1 MNTANL
7 DVRWLALG
15 FLRMPEVMAT
25 AMQKLDEKDFL
36 RPEVALRLAFVM
48 GKKWH
53 LSCAKEMPYQVL
65 VSTFENDFVM
75 SGSVRED
82 DAMAFCDLV
91 RWVYFDHQGPLDD
104 LQGHVLDCL
113 ARFILDR
120 KIRPMATALS
130 DSPDLIG
137 QISDLNREI
146 AKASISKAAFIDP
159 FAGDE
164 PLLSALKRT
173 PWGVDYI
180 DRVTSGGAIP
190 GETAL
195 FLAPSGGGKTL
206 TNVQIAT
213 TTALIGR
220 KSLII
225 TYEQGATPGIT
236 NRIYACAMGYAVG
249 AFQGIGPG
257 EFGADGAMR
266 AKYDEIKGKLRG
278 RIRIVDQLEAA
289 RTHGGGCGGAAEIAD
304 IVKRSQDDGFNPEYI
319 GIDWLG
325 PMTNNFMAA
334 RNIPEAETTKTMNRI
349 ADDLRKTGDALK
361 VNMFLFH
368 QLGTEASAKGPR
380 NKPQPTD
387 AFMCRTLHHYM
398 DTVICVGNRDKE
410 SHLAW
415 INAPKIRNGE
425 PFRDM
430 LIQMDG
436 AHSVWRTVD
445 ERDINTETMKV
456 EGSRSRAPKAEA
468 PWYDD
473 VVRSNLG

>member
-25 AMQKLDEKDFL
+25 AVQKLDEKDFP
-36 RPEVALRLAFVM
+36 RQETPLRLAFIL

-53 LSCAKEMPYQVL
+53 LSCAREMPYEVL
-65 VSTFENDFVM
+65 VSAFQNDIVM
-75 SGSVRED
+75 SGSVRDD
-82 DAMAFCDLV
+82 DAEAFVDLI
-91 RWVYFDHQGPLDD
+91 RWVYFEHRTPLAEV
-104 LQGHVLDCL
+104 QGHVLDCL
-113 ARFILDR
+113 AWFILDR

-130 DSPDLIG
+130 DSADLMG

-146 AKASISKAAFIDP
+146 AKSTISKATFIDP
-159 FAGDE
+159 FASED
-164 PLLSALKRT
+164 PLLSNLKRS

-220 KSLII
+220 RSLII

-236 NRIYACAMGYAVG
+236 NRIYACAMGYAVD
-249 AFQGIGPG
+249 AFQGKGLD
-257 EFGADGAMR
+257 EFHADGAMR

-289 RTHGGGCGGAAEIAD
+289 RTNGGGCGGAAEIAD
-304 IVKRSQDDGFNPEYI
+304 IIKRAQDSGFNPEYI

-325 PMTNNFMAA
+325 PMANNFMGA
-334 RNIPEAETTKTMNRI
+334 RNIPDSETTKTMSRI
-349 ADDLRKTGDALK
+349 ADDLRKTGDGLK

-387 AFMCRTLHHYM
+387 AYMCRTLHHYM
-398 DTVICVGNRDKE
+398 DTVICVGNRDRE
-410 SHLAW
+410 SQLAW
-415 INAPKIRNGE
+415 INAPKVRNGE

-445 ERDINTETMKV
+445 ERDINMETMKV
-456 EGSRSRAPKAEA
+456 EGSRSKAPKADV
-468 PWYDD
+468 PWFDD
-473 VVRSNLG
+473 VVRSSMG